1 MPDLTRPQHPR
12 FLYKHSVLNI
22 HDDQIARHGGGPG
35 VRDEGL
41 LESALAQ
48 PMSRFGGEYLHD
60 DLFAMA
66 AVYLFHVVNNHA
78 FVDGNKRT
86 GLAAALV
93 FLDANGFEVADDG
106 TELADMVLEMIDDRR
121 DKSWTA
127 DQLRRRSRPAQRGAP

>member
-1 MPDLTRPQHPR
+1 MLE
-12 FLYKHSVLNI
+12 I
-22 HDDQIARHGGGPG
+22 HDDQIAEHGGKPG

-48 PMSRFGGEYLHD
+48 PMARCGGEYLHG

-66 AVYLFHVVNNHA
+66 AAYLFHIVNNHA

-93 FLDANGFEVADDG
+93 FLDANGFEVAESG
-106 TELADMVLEMIDDRR
+106 TELADMVLEMIDERR
-121 DKSWTA
+121 DKVWAA
-127 DQLRRRSRPAQRGAP
+127 DQLRRRSRPKRLND